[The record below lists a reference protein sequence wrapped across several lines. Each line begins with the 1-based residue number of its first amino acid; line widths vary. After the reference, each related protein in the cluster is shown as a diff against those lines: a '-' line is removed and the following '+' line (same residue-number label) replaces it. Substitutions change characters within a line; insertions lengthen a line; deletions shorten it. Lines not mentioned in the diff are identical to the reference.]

1 MVKDM
6 TFLSELFL
14 DVVERFFDD
23 KLMQNPAETR
33 FEKRRIR
40 KGCRGIV
47 LVRFFP
53 GFPLGQRDKES
64 NDWMQ
69 RVK

>member
-14 DVVERFFDD
+14 ELVERLFDD

-53 GFPLGQRDKES
+53 GFPLGQRNKES